1 MAGMDI
7 AHKRYII
14 RTLAFMAGYVAIN
27 VAAIAGAFDDVKA
40 PGSYLLALVV
50 AAPVAGQ
57 MWATLALIHDADEF
71 VRRLTA
77 NRFIAAAGAAI
88 TLFSAWGFMENYA
101 DAPHVEGWLIYPLFW
116 ACFGVI
122 SPFIRTSR

>member
-1 MAGMDI
+1 MAVDI
-7 AHKRYII
+7 AHRRYII

-27 VAAIAGAFDDVKA
+27 IAAITGAFDNATA

-57 MWATLALIHDADEF
+57 LWATLALMHDSDEY

-77 NRFIAAAGAAI
+77 NRFIVASGLAMV
-88 TLFSAWGFMENYA
+88 LFSAWGFMESFA
-101 DAPHVEGWLIYPLFW
+101 DAPHVPGWMIYPLFW
-116 ACFGVI
+116 ACFGV
-122 SPFIRTSR
+122 SAPFVRSSR

>member
-1 MAGMDI
+1 MPIDI
-7 AHKRYII
+7 AHRRYIT
-14 RTLAFMAGYVAIN
+14 RTLAFMAGYVAVN

-57 MWATLALIHDADEF
+57 MWATLALMHDADEF

-88 TLFSAWGFMENYA
+88 TLFSAWGFMESYA

>member
-1 MAGMDI
+1 MAVDI
-7 AHKRYII
+7 AQRRYIT
-14 RTLAFMAGYVAIN
+14 RTLAFMAGYVAVN

-57 MWATLALIHDADEF
+57 MWATLALMHDADEF

-88 TLFSAWGFMENYA
+88 TLFSAWGFMESYA